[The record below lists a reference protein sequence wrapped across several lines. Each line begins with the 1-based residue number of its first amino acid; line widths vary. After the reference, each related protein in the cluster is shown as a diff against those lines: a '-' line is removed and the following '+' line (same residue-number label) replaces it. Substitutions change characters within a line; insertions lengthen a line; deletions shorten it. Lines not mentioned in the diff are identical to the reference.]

1 MTLDTGTGHRAQGT
15 STTTDSHLFRRLCQW
30 PTLPIKSSPWE
41 ALRDQLL
48 LPPPAHFDVPR
59 VDGREMAQEV
69 NGVTRFAV
77 EREQRIVPVLL
88 EHCTEGWKAIPTYP
102 GDNDEA
108 NFWNGGG
115 KGGWT

>member
-1 MTLDTGTGHRAQGT
+1 
-15 STTTDSHLFRRLCQW
+15 
-30 PTLPIKSSPWE
+30 
-41 ALRDQLL
+41 
-48 LPPPAHFDVPR
+48 
-59 VDGREMAQEV
+59 MAQEV